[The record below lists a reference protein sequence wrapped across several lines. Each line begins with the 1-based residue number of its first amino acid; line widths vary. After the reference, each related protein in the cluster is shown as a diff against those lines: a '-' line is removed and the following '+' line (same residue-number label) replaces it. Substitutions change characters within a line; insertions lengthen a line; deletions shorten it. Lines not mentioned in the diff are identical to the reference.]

1 MVKRVLTIQDLS
13 CIGKCSLTEVIPVLA
28 AAGLE
33 VAAVPTAVLSTHTQF
48 SGVHIRDLTDDLA
61 PIRQHFEREG
71 FSFAGI
77 LTGYLGSIRQVDLVR
92 DFIHSFGT
100 GDTKVIVDPVMADQ
114 GKLYRGFD
122 EAFVDEMKEL
132 IAAADVILPN
142 VSEAALLTGL
152 PYPGENASEAQL
164 KELLH
169 GLKEL
174 GAPLCVITGAHLDD
188 GSIGF
193 LGYDAEEDRYLR
205 FGTAPVPFVSHGT
218 GDLFAGTFTA
228 ALLSDH
234 PCEEALQIASEY
246 TSACIQATY
255 EDPDHVNY
263 GVNFESRI
271 PYLLRLLEHSTE

>member
-77 LTGYLGSIRQVDLVR
+77 LTGYLGSIRQVDLVL

-100 GDTKVIVDPVMADQ
+100 GEAKVIVDPVMADQ

-122 EAFVDEMKEL
+122 EDFVKKMRTL
-132 IAAADVILPN
+132 CGAADVILPN
-142 VSEAALLTGL
+142 VSEAALLTDL
-152 PYPGENASEAQL
+152 PYPGENASEAEL
-164 KELLH
+164 KSLLQ
-169 GLKEL
+169 GLRGL

-188 GSIGF
+188 GTIGF
-193 LGYDAEEDRYLR
+193 LGYDAEQDAYLCY
-205 FGTAPVPFVSHGT
+205 GTQPVPFVSHGT

-228 ALLSDH
+228 GLLSDH
-234 PCEEALQIASEY
+234 SCEDALQIASKY

-271 PYLLRLLEHSTE
+271 PYLLQLLGQS